1 MAGADDAGRHVAE
14 RADRGA
20 NPLLILLFVPVIAL
34 TGLLVAIVI
43 LPPIAGAAFG
53 LDRMDAKL
61 TALGAEFTR
70 VPRFPERS
78 TIYAADGETVLA
90 TLYLD
95 NREIVALDRVSKNAR
110 KAVLAIEDADFYSH
124 GALDWAAVIRA
135 LLTNVAAGDVEQ
147 GGSTITTQLVKNAI
161 TEDVSTT
168 FQRKFQELA
177 LALRVEQAY
186 TKDEI
191 LALYLN
197 DVYLGNGVYG
207 IGTAA
212 EFYFGVP
219 AKKLGLTQSATL
231 AAMLKAPE
239 YYDPIEHPVKTR
251 KRRNLVLD
259 RMAEVGMVDQDKI
272 DRAKAQPLVVIPD
285 GPQRLQRPPFF
296 VTYIRDQIIANEDGE
311 FDAFGRSEKQRRRRL
326 YEGGLDI
333 YTTLQPDW
341 QTAAES
347 VANQPY
353 RVAAANPDYEQTPD
367 TAIVSVENDTGAIRT
382 MLSGRNFRQDQL
394 NLADSPRQPGS
405 SFKPFTLVAA
415 FREGIPAG
423 SVFSTKSPL
432 FLPQWTGNDCSCVSN
447 AEGAGDGGYRN
458 LWEATAGSINVVF
471 AQLILEVGPDAVVD
485 AAHDMGITTELPAVP
500 SLTLGT
506 VDVTPIEMAS
516 AYQTLANDGK
526 HCVPFTVDHVM
537 VDDELLYQHEPRC
550 KQVVEPEIAHL
561 VTAMI
566 QGGVQH
572 GTGTAAAL
580 SPWPVAGKTGTT
592 QDYSNVWFVGF
603 TRQVSTAVW
612 VGFPGT
618 PDSLENYF
626 GQSVFGGTIAAPIWH
641 DYMAR
646 VMAGMPA
653 EGFPTPPA
661 PATAAIPDVVGL
673 KSERAQNVLVSAD
686 FTPTVEVIDDP
697 APKGT
702 VVAQT
707 PAGGTGAE
715 LGSLVTLQVSSGVAP
730 IIKVPPVV
738 GMTVE
743 EARTLLEDAGFP
755 VEIVEVATDDPDR
768 IGVVLQQT
776 PGGNVKAE
784 AGTTVTLKVGAELGG
799 GTGDGD
805 FVPAVI
811 LSRRAWP

>member
-1 MAGADDAGRHVAE
+1 MADEADAGRHVAE
-14 RADRGA
+14 RPDRGA
-20 NPLLILLFVPVIAL
+20 NPFLILLFVPVIAVA
-34 TGLLVAIVI
+34 GLLVAVLF

-53 LDRMDAKL
+53 VDRIDAKL
-61 TALGAEFTR
+61 TALGADFTHI
-70 VPRFPERS
+70 PKFPERS
-78 TIYAADGETVLA
+78 TIYAADGKTVLA

-95 NREIVALDRVSKNAR
+95 NREIVPLDRVSKLAR
-110 KAVLAIEDADFYSH
+110 KAVLAVEDAEFYTH
-124 GALDWAAVIRA
+124 GALDWTAVIRA
-135 LLTNVAAGDVEQ
+135 LVTNAASGEVEQ

-161 TEDVSTT
+161 TGDTSTT

-186 TKDEI
+186 SKDEI

-212 EFYFGVP
+212 DFYFHVP
-219 AKKLGLTQSATL
+219 AKKLSLTQSATL

-239 YYDPIEHPVKTR
+239 YYDPIDHPVKTR

-259 RMAEVGMVDQDKI
+259 RMAELGMVDQEKI
-272 DRAKAQPLVVIPD
+272 DRAKEQPIVLASD
-285 GPQRLQRPPFF
+285 GPLELQQPPFF
-296 VTYIRDQIIANEDGE
+296 VTYITEQIVANEDGE

-333 YTTLQPDW
+333 YTTLRPDW
-341 QTAAES
+341 QAAAQA
-347 VANQPY
+347 VANEPY
-353 RVAAANPDYEQTPD
+353 RVSAAHPDYDQTPD
-367 TAIVSVENDTGAIRT
+367 TAIVSVENETGAIRT
-382 MLSGRNFRQDQL
+382 MLSGRNYAEDQL
-394 NLADSPRQPGS
+394 NLANSPRQPGS

-415 FREGIPAG
+415 FREDIPSGA
-423 SVFSTKSPL
+423 VFSTKSPL
-432 FLPQWTGNDCSCVSN
+432 YLPEWTGNDCSCVSN

-458 LWEATAGSINVVF
+458 LWEATADSINVVF
-471 AQLILEVGPDAVVD
+471 AQLILEVGPEAVVE

-506 VDVTPIEMAS
+506 ADVTPIEMAS
-516 AYQTLANDGK
+516 AYQTLANEGR
-526 HCVPFTVDHVM
+526 HCTPFTVDRVLI
-537 VDDELLYQHEPRC
+537 DDEVLYQHRPHC
-550 KQVVEPEIAHL
+550 KQVVDPEIAHL

-618 PDSLENYF
+618 PDSLELYF
-626 GQSVFGGTIAAPIWH
+626 GQSVFGGTVAAPIWH

-646 VMAGMPA
+646 IMAGMPA
-653 EGFPTPPA
+653 VGFPAPPA
-661 PATAAIPDVVGL
+661 PPTGTVPDVVGL
-673 KSERAQNVLVSAD
+673 KTEKAQNKIAAAD
-686 FTPTVEVIDDP
+686 FTPKVEVVDDP

-702 VVAQT
+702 VIAQT
-707 PAGGTGAE
+707 PEGGTGAQ

-730 IIKVPPVV
+730 IVKVPRVI
-738 GMTVE
+738 GLSEDDARAALE
-743 EARTLLEDAGFP
+743 EAGFL
-755 VEIVEVATDDPDR
+755 VEVVQVETDDPDK
-768 IGVVLQQT
+768 IGVVVQQT
-776 PGGNVKAE
+776 PGGGVKAE
-784 AGTTVTLKVGAELGG
+784 AGTTVTLKVGVEPGGDGG
-799 GTGDGD
+799 GEGW
-805 FVPAVI
+805 AE
-811 LSRRAWP
+811 LSRRAWS

>member
-1 MAGADDAGRHVAE
+1 MADEADAGRHVAE
-14 RADRGA
+14 RPDRGA
-20 NPLLILLFVPVIAL
+20 NPFLILLFVPVIAVA
-34 TGLLVAIVI
+34 GLLVAVLF

-53 LDRMDAKL
+53 VDRIDAKL
-61 TALGAEFTR
+61 TALGADFTHI
-70 VPRFPERS
+70 PKFPERS
-78 TIYAADGETVLA
+78 TIYAADGKTVLA

-95 NREIVALDRVSKNAR
+95 NREIVPLDRVSKLAR
-110 KAVLAIEDADFYSH
+110 KAVLAVEDAEFYTH
-124 GALDWAAVIRA
+124 GALDWTAVIRA
-135 LLTNVAAGDVEQ
+135 LVTNAASGEVEQ

-161 TEDVSTT
+161 TGDTSTT

-186 TKDEI
+186 SKDEI

-212 EFYFGVP
+212 DFYFHVP
-219 AKKLGLTQSATL
+219 AKKLSLTQSATL

-239 YYDPIEHPVKTR
+239 YYDPIDHPVKTR

-259 RMAEVGMVDQDKI
+259 RMAELGMVDQEKI
-272 DRAKAQPLVVIPD
+272 DRAKEQPIVLASD
-285 GPQRLQRPPFF
+285 GPLELQQPPFF
-296 VTYIRDQIIANEDGE
+296 VTYITEQIVANEDGE

-333 YTTLQPDW
+333 YTTLRPDW
-341 QTAAES
+341 QAAAQA
-347 VANQPY
+347 VANEPY
-353 RVAAANPDYEQTPD
+353 RVGAAHPDYDQTPD
-367 TAIVSVENDTGAIRT
+367 TAIVSVENETGAIRT
-382 MLSGRNFRQDQL
+382 MLSGRNYAEDQL
-394 NLADSPRQPGS
+394 NLANSPRQPGS

-415 FREGIPAG
+415 FREDIPSGA
-423 SVFSTKSPL
+423 VFSTKSPL
-432 FLPQWTGNDCSCVSN
+432 YLPEWTGNDCSCVSN

-458 LWEATAGSINVVF
+458 LWEATADSINVVF
-471 AQLILEVGPDAVVD
+471 AQLILEVGPEAVVE

-506 VDVTPIEMAS
+506 ADVTPIEMAS
-516 AYQTLANDGK
+516 AYQTLANEGR
-526 HCVPFTVDHVM
+526 HCTPFTVDRVLI
-537 VDDELLYQHEPRC
+537 DDEVLYQHRPHC
-550 KQVVEPEIAHL
+550 KQVVDPEIAHL

-618 PDSLENYF
+618 PDSLELYF
-626 GQSVFGGTIAAPIWH
+626 GQSVFGGTVAAPIWH

-646 VMAGMPA
+646 IMAGMPA
-653 EGFPTPPA
+653 VGFPAPPA
-661 PATAAIPDVVGL
+661 PPTGTVPDVVGL
-673 KSERAQNVLVSAD
+673 KAEKAQNKIAAAD
-686 FTPTVEVIDDP
+686 FTPKVEVVDDP

-702 VVAQT
+702 VIAQT
-707 PAGGTGAE
+707 PEGGTGAQ

-730 IIKVPPVV
+730 IVKVPRVI
-738 GMTVE
+738 GLSEDDARAALE
-743 EARTLLEDAGFP
+743 EAGFL
-755 VEIVEVATDDPDR
+755 VEVVQVETDDPDK
-768 IGVVLQQT
+768 IGVVVQQT
-776 PGGNVKAE
+776 PGGGVKAE
-784 AGTTVTLKVGAELGG
+784 AGTTVTLKVGVEPGGDGG
-799 GTGDGD
+799 GEGW
-805 FVPAVI
+805 AE
-811 LSRRAWP
+811 LSRRAWS